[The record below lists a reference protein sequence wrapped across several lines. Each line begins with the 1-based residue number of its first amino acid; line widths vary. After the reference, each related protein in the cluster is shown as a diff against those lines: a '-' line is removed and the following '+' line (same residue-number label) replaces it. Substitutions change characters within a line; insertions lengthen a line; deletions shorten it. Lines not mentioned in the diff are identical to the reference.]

1 MGRSSVAPRRVA
13 LRCSTKNGAAASRL
27 IHLRKKSRQMVA
39 GAIAL
44 ADEFGYYVAT
54 LKVLH
59 R

>member
-1 MGRSSVAPRRVA
+1 M
-13 LRCSTKNGAAASRL
+13 KNGPAASRL
-27 IHLRKKSRQMVA
+27 IHLRKESRQSLA

-44 ADEFGYYVAT
+44 ANEFGYYVAT

>member
-1 MGRSSVAPRRVA
+1 M
-13 LRCSTKNGAAASRL
+13 KNGAAASRL
-27 IHLRKKSRQMVA
+27 IHHGKKSRQMVA

-44 ADEFGYYVAT
+44 ANEFGYYVAT